1 MVTRWVTARLF
12 LTAAGSQTPASIL
25 FRAWLS
31 QALASSS
38 MSGLKILLCR
48 MGRPGQRS
56 KTSTG
61 VG

>member
-25 FRAWLS
+25 LRAWLS
-31 QALASSS
+31 QALALSS
-38 MSGLKILLCR
+38 M
-48 MGRPGQRS
+48 PGQRP
-56 KTSTG
+56 KASTG